1 MVSDIFSFRYDP
13 EDRHFAEVVL
23 GVVPAEAPEGGLTET
38 RSGKLL
44 SSDGKT
50 VKYSSTL
57 NEDCYIVQSP
67 DILAPAPGVNAR
79 EIFSF
84 SDTARPAG
92 YVINRGRSRN
102 MILSIPLEAI
112 TESYARDRI
121 MADFLR

>member
-1 MVSDIFSFRYDP
+1 M
-13 EDRHFAEVVL
+13 L

-67 DILAPAPGVNAR
+67 DILAPASGVNAR

-92 YVINRGRSRN
+92 YVIDRGRSRN
-102 MILSIPLEAI
+102 MILSIPLENYRELRPRQDNGRFPQI
-112 TESYARDRI
+112 TDRFRVGGKNI
-121 MADFLR
+121 SVNLEKKT